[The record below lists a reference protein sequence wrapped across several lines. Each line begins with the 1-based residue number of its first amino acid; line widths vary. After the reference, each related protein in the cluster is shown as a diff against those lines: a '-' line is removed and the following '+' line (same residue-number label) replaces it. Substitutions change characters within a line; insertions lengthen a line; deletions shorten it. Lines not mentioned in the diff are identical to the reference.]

1 MLLELEDLAAVDAD
15 AFEDAV
21 AIQQA
26 VIVDRDRGRLAVC
39 HSPSSQMVGVPA
51 PVPGEG
57 FEGFRVVDMWANVSL
72 GTGGAKAGV
81 HALRSDPTGPQQPT
95 GREYGMR
102 PNRWSEPQLD
112 RRTYPRAEYRRT
124 APALLELE
132 SYRCAVRD
140 LAPGGLR
147 IEPAPA
153 GRVWEVGERVS
164 GILHLRTV
172 GRLLIDAV
180 IGRIDR
186 SGLALVPD
194 DGPWPESSVIDAERS
209 SLVRWHH
216 ERRSAP
222 AAAPPAA
229 RSGRHPL
236 RDVSATGLR
245 YALAP
250 TERAPATGSHVEGE
264 LRLDNETVIPVRGQ
278 GCRHI
283 GREIAV
289 ALDPP
294 GLTPEI
300 LALLRRR
307 FFPEGADTPS

>member
-1 MLLELEDLAAVDAD
+1 
-15 AFEDAV
+15 
-21 AIQQA
+21 
-26 VIVDRDRGRLAVC
+26 
-39 HSPSSQMVGVPA
+39 
-51 PVPGEG
+51 
-57 FEGFRVVDMWANVSL
+57 
-72 GTGGAKAGV
+72 
-81 HALRSDPTGPQQPT
+81 
-95 GREYGMR
+95 MR

-112 RRTYPRAEYRRT
+112 RRSYPRAEYRRT

-132 SYRCAVRD
+132 GYHCAVRD

-153 GRVWEVGERVS
+153 GRVWETGEAVT

-172 GRLLIDAV
+172 GRVLISAT

-186 SGLALVPD
+186 GGMALVPD
-194 DGPWPESSVIDAERS
+194 EGPWPDSTIIDAERS
-209 SLVRWHH
+209 ALVRWHH
-216 ERRSAP
+216 ERRGAP
-222 AAAPPAA
+222 RLPLPQLP
-229 RSGRHPL
+229 GHGGTPL

-245 YALAP
+245 YALSP

-264 LRLDNETVIPVRGQ
+264 LRLDTETVIPVRGQ
-278 GCRHI
+278 VVRHI

-294 GLTPEI
+294 GLTPEV

-307 FFPEGADTPS
+307 FFPEGMDTPLSP

>member
-1 MLLELEDLAAVDAD
+1 
-15 AFEDAV
+15 
-21 AIQQA
+21 
-26 VIVDRDRGRLAVC
+26 
-39 HSPSSQMVGVPA
+39 
-51 PVPGEG
+51 
-57 FEGFRVVDMWANVSL
+57 
-72 GTGGAKAGV
+72 
-81 HALRSDPTGPQQPT
+81 
-95 GREYGMR
+95 MR
-102 PNRWSEPQLD
+102 PNRWSAPQLD
-112 RRTYPRAEYRRT
+112 RRSYPRAEYRRT

-132 SYRCAVRD
+132 GFRCAVRD

-147 IEPAPA
+147 VEPAPA
-153 GRVWEVGERVS
+153 GRVWETGQQVRGV
-164 GILHLRTV
+164 LHLRTA
-172 GRLLIDAV
+172 GRVMIDGV

-186 SGLALVPD
+186 AGLAVVPD
-194 DGPWPESSVIDAERS
+194 DGAWPDPEIIDAERS

-222 AAAPPAA
+222 RLPLPQLPDRAGA
-229 RSGRHPL
+229 STPL

-250 TERAPATGSHVEGE
+250 GERAPATGSHVAGE
-264 LRLDNETVIPVRGQ
+264 LRLDAETVIPVRGQ
-278 GCRHI
+278 VIRQV

-307 FFPEGADTPS
+307 YFPANADTPG

>member
-1 MLLELEDLAAVDAD
+1 
-15 AFEDAV
+15 
-21 AIQQA
+21 
-26 VIVDRDRGRLAVC
+26 
-39 HSPSSQMVGVPA
+39 
-51 PVPGEG
+51 
-57 FEGFRVVDMWANVSL
+57 
-72 GTGGAKAGV
+72 
-81 HALRSDPTGPQQPT
+81 
-95 GREYGMR
+95 MR

-132 SYRCAVRD
+132 GYRCAVRD

-147 IEPAPA
+147 LEPAPA
-153 GRVWEVGERVS
+153 GRVWEFGERLTGV
-164 GILHLRTV
+164 LYLRAGGPVQV
-172 GRLLIDAV
+172 GAT

-186 SGLALVPD
+186 AGLALLPD
-194 DGPWPESSVIDAERS
+194 SEAWPDLDTIDAERS
-209 SLVRWHH
+209 ALVRWHH

-222 AAAPPAA
+222 RLPLPALPGPA
-229 RSGRHPL
+229 GASTPL

-245 YALAP
+245 YALAAS
-250 TERAPATGSHVEGE
+250 ERAPATGSHVAGE
-264 LRLDNETVIPVRGQ
+264 LRLDAETVIPVRGQ
-278 GCRHI
+278 VIRHV

-307 FFPEGADTPS
+307 YFPEGNDPGT

>member
-1 MLLELEDLAAVDAD
+1 
-15 AFEDAV
+15 
-21 AIQQA
+21 
-26 VIVDRDRGRLAVC
+26 
-39 HSPSSQMVGVPA
+39 
-51 PVPGEG
+51 
-57 FEGFRVVDMWANVSL
+57 
-72 GTGGAKAGV
+72 
-81 HALRSDPTGPQQPT
+81 
-95 GREYGMR
+95 MR
-102 PNRWSEPQLD
+102 PNRWSAPQLD
-112 RRTYPRAEYRRT
+112 RRSYPRAEYRRT

-132 SYRCAVRD
+132 GFRCAVRD

-147 IEPAPA
+147 VEPAPA
-153 GRVWEVGERVS
+153 GRVWETGQRVR
-164 GILHLRTV
+164 GVLHLRTA
-172 GRLLIDAV
+172 GRVAIDGM

-186 SGLALVPD
+186 AGVAVVPD
-194 DGPWPESSVIDAERS
+194 EGAWPEPDAIDAERS

-222 AAAPPAA
+222 RLPLPAVA
-229 RSGRHPL
+229 DRGASTPL

-250 TERAPATGSHVEGE
+250 NERAPATGSHVAGE
-264 LRLDNETVIPVRGQ
+264 LRLDADTVIPVRGQ
-278 GCRHI
+278 VIRHV

-307 FFPEGADTPS
+307 YFPANADAG

>member
-1 MLLELEDLAAVDAD
+1 MAKRRL
-15 AFEDAV
+15 
-21 AIQQA
+21 
-26 VIVDRDRGRLAVC
+26 RG
-39 HSPSSQMVGVPA
+39 
-51 PVPGEG
+51 
-57 FEGFRVVDMWANVSL
+57 DN
-72 GTGGAKAGV
+72 T
-81 HALRSDPTGPQQPT
+81 
-95 GREYGMR
+95 GMR

-132 SYRCAVRD
+132 GYRCAVRD
-140 LAPGGLR
+140 LGPGGLR

-153 GRVWEVGERVS
+153 GRVWEIGERVT
-164 GILHLRTV
+164 GVLHLRAGGLVHIGAT
-172 GRLLIDAV
+172 

-186 SGLALVPD
+186 AGLALAPD
-194 DGPWPESSVIDAERS
+194 DEGWPDLDLIDAERS
-209 SLVRWHH
+209 ALVRWHH

-222 AAAPPAA
+222 RLPLPSLPGAAA
-229 RSGRHPL
+229 STPL

-250 TERAPATGSHVEGE
+250 SERAPATGSHVAGE
-264 LRLDNETVIPVRGQ
+264 LRLDAETVIPVRGQ
-278 GCRHI
+278 VIRHV

-294 GLTPEI
+294 GLTPEV

-307 FFPEGADTPS
+307 YFPEGADQAY

>member
-1 MLLELEDLAAVDAD
+1 
-15 AFEDAV
+15 
-21 AIQQA
+21 
-26 VIVDRDRGRLAVC
+26 
-39 HSPSSQMVGVPA
+39 
-51 PVPGEG
+51 
-57 FEGFRVVDMWANVSL
+57 
-72 GTGGAKAGV
+72 
-81 HALRSDPTGPQQPT
+81 
-95 GREYGMR
+95 MR

-112 RRTYPRAEYRRT
+112 RRSYPRAEYRRT

-132 SYRCAVRD
+132 GYRCAVRD

-147 IEPAPA
+147 VEPAPA
-153 GRVWEVGERVS
+153 GRVWETGERVT

-172 GRLLIDAV
+172 GSLVIDAI

-186 SGLALVPD
+186 AGLALVPD
-194 DGPWPESSVIDAERS
+194 SGSWPEMPVIDAERS

-222 AAAPPAA
+222 RLPLPQLP
-229 RSGRHPL
+229 GHGGTPL

-250 TERAPATGSHVEGE
+250 SERAPATGSHVAGE
-264 LRLDNETVIPVRGQ
+264 LRLDAETVIPVRGQ
-278 GCRHI
+278 VIRHV

-294 GLTPEI
+294 GLTPDV

-307 FFPEGADTPS
+307 YFPEGADTPS